1 MTCDIIIPIWNQLAF
16 TKDCLDSVLL
26 NTESGYGIIAIDNG
40 SLDETRIYL
49 EELERSSEVPFK
61 LIRNADN
68 LGFIKAVNQG
78 LTASKAASA
87 CLLNNDTIVTKGWLR
102 SMIAAA
108 ESSSDIG
115 IVNPASNNLGQKPAA
130 GEPIEVYAE
139 RLKTRISGTIEM
151 AHAVGFCM
159 LIKRE
164 VINRIGLFDEIYG
177 MGNFEDTDYS
187 KRAIKA
193 GYKCVM
199 DAGAYVYHR
208 ENTSFKKLKGSDE
221 GFKRNRE
228 IYEFRWGKPKR
239 IAYILDNC
247 DSNIIKRIEADSLK
261 LARDGNWVS
270 YFSKGSSVKA
280 PAHSNIA
287 AFALPEKYFHINVLF
302 RILKKKKKFNE
313 IFVGNDKFSRVLESL
328 GFIHG
333 AKIKYY

>member
-16 TKDCLDSVLL
+16 TKDCLDSIVL
-26 NTESGYGIIAIDNG
+26 NTETGYGIIAVDNG
-40 SLDETRIYL
+40 SGEETRVYL
-49 EELERSSEVPFK
+49 EDLQRSSKVPFK
-61 LIRNADN
+61 LIRNKDN

-78 LTASKAASA
+78 VAASKAASV

-115 IVNPASNNLGQKPAA
+115 IVNPASNNLGQKPAP
-130 GEPIEVYAE
+130 GEPIEAYAQ
-139 RLKTRISGTIEM
+139 RLKSGISGTVEM

-159 LIKRE
+159 LIKRD

-199 DAGAYVYHR
+199 DSGSYVYHR
-208 ENTSFKKLKGSDE
+208 ENASFKKLKGSDE

-239 IAYILDNC
+239 IAYVIDDR
-247 DSNIIKRIEADSLK
+247 DSNSTRRIEVDSLR

-270 YFSKGSSVKA
+270 YFSTGSSPKA
-280 PAHSNIA
+280 PSHSNIA
-287 AFALPEKYFHINVLF
+287 AFVLPEKYFHMNVLF

-313 IFVGNDKFSRVLESL
+313 IFIGNDKLGKVLESL
-328 GFIHG
+328 SFIHG
-333 AKIKYY
+333 AKIRYY